1 MHRDPAF
8 FEREAKRV
16 VGDEPWCDR
25 PMRWAQL
32 TLVENDPGRYDPA
45 FWLDYFSRVH
55 ADSACLSAGGCVA
68 YYPTQVPWHH
78 RSAWMG
84 EDDDP
89 FGELVAGCRARDMIV
104 IGRTDPHAILDDAAE
119 AHPEWVAVDAE
130 GRPRR
135 HWAAADHWVT
145 CALGPHAEEQMTAI
159 HREIASL
166 YWVDGIFG
174 NRWAGHGICYCDYC
188 RESFFRITGM
198 DLPTVADARRDDY
211 AAYLRWREDRLFSL
225 WELWDA
231 AIRVVNPQAR
241 YIPNTGGGA
250 LSSLDMARTGA
261 RADILFA
268 DRQARSGVMP
278 IWAAGMSAKE
288 YRATMGHKPV
298 GGIFSVGVEERYRWK
313 DSVQSAPEVRLWA
326 ADATAQGARPWF
338 TKFAGVLHDRRW
350 LPVVEEIYRWHHRHE
365 RYLRNTGSLAT
376 VGLVYSQQT
385 ARVYGGAEARDRVQD
400 PILGWYHALVEAR
413 IPFDMVHDA
422 LLDAEHLARYQAL
435 ILPNTAALSDAQC
448 EQLRAFWT
456 RGGSLIATYETSLYD
471 ERGRRRSDLGLAD
484 LLGASATGPV
494 EGPMQNAYLHLDAR
508 ARQAHPVLAGLRD
521 AERIIHG
528 VYRLPTRAH
537 GGDDPLLTLVPT
549 YPDLPMEQVYPR
561 VERTDQ
567 PELYLR
573 ETDGGR
579 VAYLPWDIDRTYWEI
594 LNDDHGKLL
603 RNVAAWA
610 AGELPV
616 RVEGPGLLDV
626 AVWRQA
632 GSLTVHL
639 VNLTNPHM
647 LKGPMREVYPVGEQR
662 IRLRLPQG
670 CTAQEARLLDGGTL
684 QAVDLVEGV
693 LSATISGVNEHDV
706 LAVDLASGL

>member
-1 MHRDPAF
+1 MRRDPAF
-8 FEREAKRV
+8 YQREAQRV
-16 VGDEPWCDR
+16 VGAEPWFDR

-32 TLVENDPGRYDPA
+32 TLVENDPGRYDPV
-45 FWLDYFSRVH
+45 FWLDYFRRVH

-84 EDDDP
+84 EGDDP
-89 FGELVAGCRARDMIV
+89 FGELVAGCRAQDMIV
-104 IGRTDPHAILDDAAE
+104 IGRTDPHAILDDAAQ

-145 CALGPHAEEQMTAI
+145 CAFGPHAEEQMTAI
-159 HREIASL
+159 HREIMSL

-174 NRWAGHGICYCDYC
+174 NRWAGHGTCYCDYC
-188 RESFFRITGM
+188 RESFGQATGM
-198 DLPTVADARRDDY
+198 ALPTAADARRDDY
-211 AAYLRWREDRLFSL
+211 AAYLRWREDRLFAL
-225 WELWDA
+225 WDLWDA
-231 AIRVVNPQAR
+231 AIREVNPQAR

-288 YRATMGHKPV
+288 YRATMESKPV

-313 DSVQSAPEVRLWA
+313 DSVQSPPEVRLWA
-326 ADATAQGARPWF
+326 ADATANGARPWF
-338 TKFAGVLHDRRW
+338 TKFAGVLQDRRW
-350 LPVVEEIYRWHHRHE
+350 LPVVQEIYDWHHRNE
-365 RYLRNTGSLAT
+365 RYLRNTASLAT

-385 ARVYGGAEARDRVQD
+385 ARVYGGAEARDRVHD
-400 PILGWYHALVEAR
+400 HILGWYHALVEAR

-422 LLDAEHLARYQAL
+422 LLDAEHLVRYRAL
-435 ILPNTAALSDAQC
+435 VLPNTAALSDAQC
-448 EQLRAFWT
+448 DQLRVYCGQ
-456 RGGSLIATYETSLYD
+456 GGSLIATHETSLYD

-484 LLGASATGPV
+484 LFGASVTGSV
-494 EGPMQNAYLHLDAR
+494 QGPMQNAYLHLDAD
-508 ARQAHPVLAGLRD
+508 ARQGHPLLAGLRD

-528 VYRLPTRAH
+528 VHRLPTRAH
-537 GGDDPLLTLVPT
+537 DTGEPPLLTLVPS
-549 YPDLPMEQVYPR
+549 YPDLPMEQLYPR

-567 PELYLR
+567 PEAYLR
-573 ETDGGR
+573 EEDRGR

-594 LNDDHGKLL
+594 LNADHGTLL

-610 AGELPV
+610 AGDLPV
-616 RVEGPGLLDV
+616 SVEGPGLLDV
-626 AVWRQA
+626 AVWQQA
-632 GSLTVHL
+632 DSLTVHM

-647 LKGPMREVYPVGEQR
+647 LKGPVREAHPVGEQR
-662 IRLRLPQG
+662 IRLRLPLG
-670 CTAQEARLLDGGTL
+670 CTVNGAHLLSGNKLGDW
-684 QAVDLVEGV
+684 QVADGV
-693 LSATISGVNEHDV
+693 LSAVVPQVDEHEV
-706 LAVDLASGL
+706 LAVDLA